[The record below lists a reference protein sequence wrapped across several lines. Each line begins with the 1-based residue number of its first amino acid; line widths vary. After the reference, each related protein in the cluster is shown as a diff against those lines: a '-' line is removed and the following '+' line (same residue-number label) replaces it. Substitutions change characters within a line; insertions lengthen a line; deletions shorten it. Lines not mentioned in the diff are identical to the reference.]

1 MGKLLWWL
9 MGERRILATTLPQYR
24 TIGQLVRIA
33 DRCYRVTRVAGD
45 EVWGRPVTAVG
56 VEGEVLVVESP
67 LKHLRQLNT
76 QG

>member
-9 MGERRILATTLPQYR
+9 FGERRILATTLPQYR
-24 TIGQLVRIA
+24 KIGQLVRIA
-33 DRCYRVTRVAGD
+33 NRCYRVTRVAGD
-45 EVWGRPVTAVG
+45 EVWGRPVRTECKG
-56 VEGEVLVVESP
+56 DEVLVVESP